1 MICKFKKTLL
11 LVICLIHSRI
21 SVFFIM
27 IHIYVPTFL
36 YAGKVLLNILLFYTF
51 VYICIFYIVRYLVH
65 IPQVRH
71 KFGWFEYFKHV
82 VVSNVCKFRI
92 KVAQWTKINFLALKT
107 LMLGIYLILSMWLGL
122 IFKKQIREIFFETII
137 EHIWCLWPNNIQSM
151 H

>member
-1 MICKFKKTLL
+1 
-11 LVICLIHSRI
+11 
-21 SVFFIM
+21 M
-27 IHIYVPTFL
+27 IHIYVSTFL

-122 IFKKQIREIFFETII
+122 TCKKHIREQSLNISDVFDQII
-137 EHIWCLWPNNIQSM
+137 YSLCIKKISLWEQFWQLPFA
-151 H
+151 